1 MEFVGHPLP
10 VAPIV
15 GRMTFTVLDT
25 AAGMREVLTAS
36 PGRRE
41 DRLRRMLTPMQDM
54 YRYFPGEVDL
64 VALHAMG
71 QGFPLEGRTDEVL
84 AALDQLE
91 AADAW
96 TRIETALRH
105 GAAAQKK
112 ALPDLVV
119 PDISVLLVL
128 GDPAD
133 ESFMGPARGATGNRS
148 MTGYIQLT
156 MWPTEENLA
165 RLEAA
170 AVHELNHNL
179 RYAPGGVVWDPA
191 RVVVGE
197 HVVSEGLADAFA
209 RQLYGNDLGYTPI
222 GRPHLDDDAVFD
234 KVLTGLDIGGMEN
247 FAAWVLGDEIA
258 QRFGGATVAVPTG
271 GRYAAGN
278 RLVDAYLAETG
289 LTAAKALHVP
299 SAEIRAATPSAA
311 VVG

>member
-1 MEFVGHPLP
+1 
-10 VAPIV
+10 
-15 GRMTFTVLDT
+15 MTFTVLDT
-25 AAGMREVLTAS
+25 ATGMRETLTA
-36 PGRRE
+36 PLRE
-41 DRLRRMLTPMQDM
+41 RSDRLRQMLTPMQEM
-54 YRYFPGEVDL
+54 YRYFPGEADV

-71 QGFPLEGRTDEVL
+71 QGFPLDRRTDEVL
-84 AALDQLE
+84 TALDQLE

-96 TRIETALRH
+96 TRIEAALQT
-105 GAAAQKK
+105 GADVHTE
-112 ALPDLVV
+112 ALPGLEV
-119 PDISVLLVL
+119 PDIAVLLVL
-128 GDPAD
+128 GDPDD
-133 ESFMGPARGATGNRS
+133 ESFMGPARGATGNGS

-209 RQLYGNDLGYTPI
+209 RQLYGDELGYTPI

-234 KVLTGLDIGGMEN
+234 TVLTGLDVGGMEN

-258 QRFGGATVAVPTG
+258 QRFGGAPVGVPTG
-271 GRYAAGN
+271 GGYAVGN

-289 LTAAKALHVP
+289 ATAAEALHVP
-299 SAEIRAATPSAA
+299 SHEVRAATPAAA
-311 VVG
+311 VAHKSGTEQGTTSR

>member
-1 MEFVGHPLP
+1 
-10 VAPIV
+10 
-15 GRMTFTVLDT
+15 MTFTVLDT

-36 PGRRE
+36 PDRRE
-41 DRLRRMLTPMQDM
+41 DRLRQMLAPMQDM

-71 QGFPLEGRTDEVL
+71 QGFPLEGRTEEVL
-84 AALDQLE
+84 DAVDQLE
-91 AADAW
+91 EAEAW
-96 TRIETALRH
+96 TRIEVALQR
-105 GAAAQKK
+105 AAAVQKQ
-112 ALPDLVV
+112 ALPEIEV
-119 PDISVLLVL
+119 PDIFVLLVL

-133 ESFMGPARGATGNRS
+133 EGFMGPSRGVTGNGS

-156 MWPTEENLA
+156 IWPTAENLA

-209 RQLYGNDLGYTPI
+209 RQLYGDDLGYAPI
-222 GRPHLDDDAVFD
+222 GRPHLDDDAVFE
-234 KVLTGLDIGGMEN
+234 KVLTGLDVGGMEN
-247 FAAWVLGDEIA
+247 FGAWVLGDEIA
-258 QRFGGATVAVPTG
+258 QRFGGASVGVPTG
-271 GRYAAGN
+271 GGYAVGN
-278 RLVDAYLAETG
+278 RLVDAYLAQTG
-289 LTAAKALHVP
+289 LTAADALHVP

-311 VVG
+311 AAGE